1 MVSMLDR
8 VLYGKR
14 TPEGWESP
22 RISDLRSLPAPR
34 VVEGKAAYDIIP
46 TGVQGRPQYPDTDI
60 ASLQGAYSRNEIVY
74 AAINRKAS
82 SAVDPRLMVQ
92 QKKGGDEWAEVEGH
106 PFRRLH
112 MRPNEYMD
120 ESDFMRCYIVSQDTS
135 GIFYAEIVRGANQ
148 LPTEL
153 HPLNPAK
160 TTAIPGSGPRS
171 VNGVAE
177 YEYKD
182 GNNKVRI
189 PARDVLVKRKYNPTN
204 RYYGLSPLAVCMGAV
219 DADSAQTDY
228 VRAFFNNAGVPSGLI
243 TVKGRTLS
251 QPESDQIRSQFRAK
265 YGRMWGNQHD
275 VAVMDEN
282 ATYQKIGANLNE
294 LQSQQI
300 RSFTE
305 SRVTMVFEVP
315 PLIIYAYVGLMR
327 ATYSNLK
334 EAWAGF
340 WDATLTPLFKEYRT
354 WLTWTLLTEF
364 VSEDL
369 IYGERIRLNWD
380 MSQVAWL
387 QDDVDAMQARAREN
401 FKAGGITLNEF
412 REAIGEAPDEAGDYY
427 LRPAHTQA
435 VELGMTSEDMNAL
448 GAPAP
453 AAATPPAT
461 DSVVGDGGGGTTPN
475 TDNSQLLPPTGD
487 AGTGQTAGDKS
498 LLPLATPLPGKALL
512 YSRDGAR
519 IETDALT
526 FTSNGHSDGGA

>member
-1 MVSMLDR
+1 MPSVLDR
-8 VLYGKR
+8 ILYGSKGPEPWEQ
-14 TPEGWESP
+14 TPKG
-22 RISDLRSLPAPR
+22 IGDLRGLNPSRGPL
-34 VVEGKAAYDIIP
+34 EGKAASDIIP
-46 TGVQGRPQYPDTDI
+46 VGVQGRPAYPDTDI
-60 ASLQGAYSRNEIVY
+60 GSLQNAYARNEIVY
-74 AAINRKAS
+74 AAIDRKAS
-82 SAVDPRLMVQ
+82 AAVDPRLLVEQ
-92 QKKGGDEWAEVEGH
+92 RKNGQEWDEVEGH

-120 ESDFMRCYIVSQDTS
+120 ESDFMRCYITALDYA
-135 GIFYAEIVRGANQ
+135 GIFYAEIVRGSNQ

-153 HPLNPAK
+153 HPLNPSK
-160 TTAIPGSGPRS
+160 VSAIPGGGPKS
-171 VNGVAE
+171 VNGVSE

-182 GNNKVRI
+182 GNTKIRI
-189 PARDVLVKRKYNPTN
+189 PARDVLVKRKYNPN
-204 RYYGLSPLAVCMGAV
+204 SKYYGLAPLAVCLGSV

-251 QPESDQIRSQFRAK
+251 QAESENIRSQFRAK
-265 YGRMWGNQHD
+265 YGRAWGNQHD

-282 ATYQKIGANLNE
+282 ATYQKIGASLNE

-305 SRVTMVFEVP
+305 SRVTMVFQVP

-340 WDATLTPLFKEYRT
+340 WDATLTPMFREYRT
-354 WLTWTLLTEF
+354 WLTWSLLKEF

-412 REAIGEAPDEAGDYY
+412 RAAIGADPDPAGDYY
-427 LRPAHTQA
+427 VR
-435 VELGMTSEDMNAL
+435 GMTVEPIML
-448 GAPAP
+448 GTDPTATPEPEP
-453 AAATPPAT
+453 AADDATN
-461 DSVVGDGGGGTTPN
+461 S
-475 TDNSQLLPPTGD
+475 DNSLLSSLD
-487 AGTGQTAGDKS
+487 AGTGDTQAPSKS
-498 LLPLATPLPGKALL
+498 LFLPDSALRVLAPGKAAQVG
-512 YSRDGAR
+512 SGRGA
-519 IETDALT
+519 
-526 FTSNGHSDGGA
+526 NGHSDHGDEDV